1 MTSPALG
8 PMDGG
13 SGRASEVGK
22 CMNFLVVFVLIMAVL
37 ATACA
42 RPGRELKAPCGPI
55 SSYAANNECGE
66 LKPLNSSFENVTPE

>member
-1 MTSPALG
+1 
-8 PMDGG
+8 
-13 SGRASEVGK
+13 
-22 CMNFLVVFVLIMAVL
+22 MNCLVVFVLIIAAL

>member
-1 MTSPALG
+1 
-8 PMDGG
+8 MDGG

-22 CMNFLVVFVLIMAVL
+22 WMNFHVVVVLTMAVL

-66 LKPLNSSFENVTPE
+66 LKPLNSSFENVTSE